1 MSGECP
7 RCGMAGAWTGAAAQ
21 SFPGRWHF
29 SGRIA
34 APFLPRA
41 KTVSVQENP
50 VYRFADCEL
59 DVRER
64 RLQVRGQPV
73 TLTPKVFDT
82 LVLLVER
89 AGHAVSKAELMAALW
104 PRGFVHESNL
114 TKHIWLI
121 RRALGD
127 GEDESR
133 CIETV
138 PKLGYRF
145 VAPVQCVAAIDAEAA
160 IVAPSAPSTPVQPE
174 QPGSLL
180 QATHPSTASEPHQE
194 IATARSKRARWPFA
208 IASALAIMIGA
219 GGWFAWHASRPGA
232 PAAITQDPGAVAIV
246 DFNNLSGNA
255 KDAWL
260 GPALEQMLATEVGA
274 EGRMHAISEELVASA
289 RRDLAPPGA
298 GGYAPASLAVLQ
310 RRLGA
315 RYVLSG
321 AYLVS
326 GDANAPQLR
335 VDLAA
340 QDAGTGKIVATL
352 SRTGPVSGLP
362 QLVAQAGAGLRG
374 GFGLHPATA
383 ETLRLTANAQPPSA
397 EVARHLGFALD
408 ALGSYDAA
416 RARDEL
422 LQAVAQ
428 APGYAAAYVYLAR
441 AWSMLGYRA
450 KAIAASKQALANAH
464 GLPEEQ
470 QLQIRAQQADL
481 QGDDAQAIAAYRSL
495 VDLRPGDPDYRLQLV
510 KVLIAGGDHAHADAA
525 LAAARSLPA
534 LTGDPR
540 IELAAVWLASA
551 EGNAAASVEV
561 HARRALQLARERGED
576 GLVAAAR
583 LQLGIVL
590 DNTPE
595 ADTLLRQA
603 AADFRRI
610 GNPHG
615 EAQAWQNVGNLEFA
629 QNQIAAARETY
640 QRAMAIYQGIGDLG
654 GEAAVYDDL
663 SRMLWS
669 SGDRDGTETAL
680 REALRIGRETDDLA
694 RQAWSLTGLATVEAD
709 ESASDQVA
717 QRYRQAI
724 ALDRQ
729 AGARAHLAFA
739 LSTYADLLRVRGQLD
754 EAQATCAQAR
764 AAAQA
769 SDPSQQTG
777 ADFECTQVALD
788 RGDTDKAL
796 ADFQKIER
804 SAAAVNDGFVVA
816 NAQLVIGQIWMGR
829 WQWDKAR
836 TALQASARGWNTQKE
851 APGEATATGLLALCD
866 DAIGN
871 TAERDEAISRAR
883 TLRSQVTAR
892 QEVLA
897 LDIALAELQ
906 AQSGSPAEALAA
918 LRGYADDASRRHW
931 VGYAFDARLASL
943 HVLEGRNGTAAARSA
958 RDALI
963 ADARKAG
970 FGWVG
975 QRVAK
980 PQPRVRTSKA

>member
-1 MSGECP
+1 M
-7 RCGMAGAWTGAAAQ
+7 
-21 SFPGRWHF
+21 
-29 SGRIA
+29 
-34 APFLPRA
+34 
-41 KTVSVQENP
+41 
-50 VYRFADCEL
+50 YRFADCEL

-64 RLQVRGQPV
+64 RLRVHGQPV

-89 AGHAVSKAELMAALW
+89 AGHVVSKDELMSALW

-127 GEDESR
+127 GEDEGR

-145 VAPVQCVAAIDAEAA
+145 VAPMQDVPANGSDAA
-160 IVAPSAPSTPVQPE
+160 IVVPSNPVPSQQPSAEARP
-174 QPGSLL
+174 
-180 QATHPSTASEPHQE
+180 
-194 IATARSKRARWPFA
+194 ATALEVHNETDRAGSKRTRWPSFVMAAVLA
-208 IASALAIMIGA
+208 IAIVTGA
-219 GGWFAWHASRPGA
+219 WFAWHESRSGP
-232 PAAITQDPGAVAIV
+232 PVAIAQDPGAVAIV

-274 EGRMHAISEELVASA
+274 EGRLHAVSEELVASA
-289 RRDLAPPGA
+289 RRDLTPPGA

-340 QDAGTGKIVATL
+340 QDAATGKIVVTL
-352 SRTGPVSGLP
+352 SQAGPVSNLP
-362 QLVAQAGAGLRG
+362 QLVAQAGAGLRD
-374 GFGLHPATA
+374 GFGLHPASA
-383 ETLRLTANAQPPSA
+383 ETLRLTANAQPPST

-408 ALGSYDAA
+408 ALGNYDAA

-428 APGYAAAYVYLAR
+428 APGYAPAYVYLAR

-450 KAIAASKQALANAH
+450 KAIAASKQAVANAH

-470 QLQIRAQQADL
+470 QLQIRAQQAAL
-481 QGDDAQAIAAYRSL
+481 QGDHAQATAAYRSL
-495 VDLRPGDPDYRLQLV
+495 ADLRPGDLDYRLQLV
-510 KVLIAGGDHAHADAA
+510 KVLIAGGNHAQADAA
-525 LAAARSLPA
+525 LASARKLPA
-534 LTGDPR
+534 LANDPR
-540 IELAAVWLASA
+540 IELAAVQLASA
-551 EGNAAASVEV
+551 QGDAAASLEA
-561 HARRALQLARERGED
+561 HARRALQLARERAED
-576 GLVAAAR
+576 GLIAQAR

-590 DNTPE
+590 GATPE
-595 ADTLLRQA
+595 ADALLRQA

-615 EAQAWQNVGNLEFA
+615 EAQAWQNVGNLQFT
-629 QNQIAAARETY
+629 QNQTTAARETY

-663 SRMLWS
+663 SRMLWN

-680 REALRIGRETDDLA
+680 REALRIGRETDDLT
-694 RQAWSLTGLATVEAD
+694 RQAWSLTGLATVESD
-709 ESASDQVA
+709 ESASDEVA
-717 QRYRQAI
+717 DQYRQAI

-729 AGARAHLAFA
+729 AGARTHLAFA
-739 LSTYADLLRVRGQLD
+739 LATYADLLRVRGQLD
-754 EAQATCAQAR
+754 DAQATCAQAR
-764 AAAQA
+764 EVAR
-769 SDPSQQTG
+769 SFDLPQQTG
-777 ADFECTQVALD
+777 ADFECAQIALD

-796 ADFQKIER
+796 VEFEKIER
-804 SAAAVNDGFVVA
+804 NATAANDGFLVA
-816 NAQLVIGQIWMGR
+816 NTQLELGQIWMGR
-829 WQWDKAR
+829 GQWDKAR
-836 TALQASARGWNTQKE
+836 AALQASARGWNTQKE
-851 APGEATATGLLALCD
+851 APGEATASGLLALCD
-866 DAIGN
+866 VALGN
-871 TAERDEAISRAR
+871 TAERDAAVARAR
-883 TLRSQVTAR
+883 SLRSQVTAR
-892 QEVLA
+892 QEVLT

-918 LRGYADDASRRHW
+918 LRSYAEDAVRRRW

-943 HVLEGRNGTAAARSA
+943 RVLEQGNDAAAARSA
-958 RDALI
+958 RDALA

-970 FGWVG
+970 FGWVN
-975 QRVAK
+975 QRVVQ
-980 PQPRVRTSKA
+980 PRPRVRTSKA

>member
-1 MSGECP
+1 MS
-7 RCGMAGAWTGAAAQ
+7 AQ
-21 SFPGRWHF
+21 EKS
-29 SGRIA
+29 
-34 APFLPRA
+34 
-41 KTVSVQENP
+41 
-50 VYRFADCEL
+50 VYRFAECEL
-59 DVRER
+59 DPRER
-64 RLQVRGQPV
+64 RLRVRGHPV

-89 AGHAVSKAELMAALW
+89 AGHVVSKDELMSALW
-104 PRGFVHESNL
+104 PRGFVSESNL

-127 GEDESR
+127 GEDEGR

-145 VAPVQCVAAIDAEAA
+145 VAAVQNVPANASDMA
-160 IVAPSAPSTPVQPE
+160 VVVPSNSTPPQPE
-174 QPGSLL
+174 QVP
-180 QATHPSTASEPHQE
+180 AEVRPSSESDLHDETETADSKHTRWTFAGTAVLAIV
-194 IATARSKRARWPFA
+194 IATGAWFGWHESRS
-208 IASALAIMIGA
+208 
-219 GGWFAWHASRPGA
+219 GA

-260 GPALEQMLATEVGA
+260 GPALVQMLATEVGA
-274 EGRMHAISEELVASA
+274 EGRLHAVSEELVASA

-310 RRLGA
+310 RRLGT

-340 QDAGTGKIVATL
+340 QDAATGKLVATL
-352 SRTGPVSGLP
+352 SQTGPVSNLP
-362 QLVAQAGAGLRG
+362 QLVAQAGAGLRVY
-374 GFGLHPATA
+374 FGLHPAAA

-408 ALGSYDAA
+408 ALGNYDAA

-428 APGYAAAYVYLAR
+428 APGYAPAHVYLAR

-450 KAIAASKQALANAH
+450 KAIAASQQAVANAH
-464 GLPEEQ
+464 GLPKEQ

-481 QGDDAQAIAAYRSL
+481 QGDHTQAIAAYRSL
-495 VDLRPGDPDYRLQLV
+495 ADLRPGDPDYRLQLV
-510 KVLIAGGDHAHADAA
+510 KVLTAGGNYAQADAA
-525 LAAARSLPA
+525 LAAVRKLPA
-534 LTGDPR
+534 LASDPR
-540 IELAAVWLASA
+540 IELAAVQLASA
-551 EGNAAASVEV
+551 QGNAAASVEA

-576 GLVAAAR
+576 GLIAEAR

-590 DNTPE
+590 DIAQQ

-615 EAQAWQNVGNLEFA
+615 EAQAWQNLGNLQFA
-629 QNQIAAARETY
+629 QNQTTAARETY

-663 SRMLWS
+663 SRMLWR
-669 SGDRDGTETAL
+669 SGDRDGTEAAL
-680 REALRIGRETDDLA
+680 REALRIGRETEDLT
-694 RQAWSLTGLATVEAD
+694 RQAWSLTGLATVESD
-709 ESASDQVA
+709 ESASDEVA
-717 QRYRQAI
+717 EQYRQAI

-729 AGARAHLAFA
+729 AGARSHLAFA
-739 LSTYADLLRVRGQLD
+739 LATYADLLRVRGQLD
-754 EAQATCAQAR
+754 DAQSTCAQAR
-764 AAAQA
+764 EAAQA
-769 SDPSQQTG
+769 FDSSQQMN
-777 ADFECTQVALD
+777 ADFECAEVALD
-788 RGDTDKAL
+788 RGDTDKAI
-796 ADFQKIER
+796 ADFEKIER
-804 SAAAVNDGFVVA
+804 NAATANDGFFVA
-816 NAQLVIGQIWMGR
+816 NAQLELGQIWMGR
-829 WQWDKAR
+829 GQWDKAR
-836 TALQASARGWNTQKE
+836 ATLQASAHGWNTQKE
-851 APGEATATGLLALCD
+851 APGEATASGLLALCD
-866 DAIGN
+866 AALGD
-871 TAERDEAISRAR
+871 TAERDAAVARAHN
-883 TLRSQVTAR
+883 LRSQVTAR
-892 QEVLA
+892 QEVLT

-906 AQSGSPAEALAA
+906 GQSGSPTEALTA
-918 LRGYADDASRRHW
+918 LRGYADDAARRQW

-943 HVLEGRNGTAAARSA
+943 RVLEQGNDTAAKPA
-958 RDALI
+958 RDALA

-970 FGWVG
+970 FGWVN
-975 QRVAK
+975 QRVT
-980 PQPRVRTSKA
+980 QPRPHARTSRT

>member
-1 MSGECP
+1 MS
-7 RCGMAGAWTGAAAQ
+7 AQ
-21 SFPGRWHF
+21 EH
-29 SGRIA
+29 A
-34 APFLPRA
+34 
-41 KTVSVQENP
+41 

-59 DVRER
+59 DVREH
-64 RLQVRGQPV
+64 RLRVHGRPV

-89 AGHAVSKAELMAALW
+89 AGHVVSKDELMSALW

-133 CIETV
+133 YVETV

-145 VAPVQCVAAIDAEAA
+145 VATVQSVAANGSDAA
-160 IVAPSAPSTPVQPE
+160 IVVPTIAVQSQPE
-174 QPGSLL
+174 QPSPEV
-180 QATHPSTASEPHQE
+180 HPSTTLEPHRE
-194 IATARSKRARWPFA
+194 INPASSKRARRPFA
-208 IASALAIMIGA
+208 MAAVPAIIIAA
-219 GGWFAWHASRPGA
+219 GGWLAWHESRPGA

-274 EGRMHAISEELVASA
+274 EGRMHAVSEELVASA
-289 RRDLAPPGA
+289 RRDLARPGA

-352 SRTGPVSGLP
+352 SRTGPVRNLP
-362 QLVAQAGAGLRG
+362 QLVARAGAGLRG

-408 ALGSYDAA
+408 ALGNYDAS

-422 LQAVAQ
+422 LQSVAQ
-428 APGYAAAYVYLAR
+428 APGYAPAYVYLAR

-450 KAIAASKQALANAH
+450 KAIAASKQALANAR

-481 QGDDAQAIAAYRSL
+481 RGDHVQAIAAYRSL
-495 VDLRPGDPDYRLQLV
+495 ADLRPGDPDYRLQLV
-510 KVLIAGGDHAHADAA
+510 KVLIAGGNHAQADAA
-525 LAAARSLPA
+525 LAAARKLPA
-534 LTGDPR
+534 LAGDPR
-540 IELAAVWLASA
+540 IELAAVRLASA
-551 EGNAAASVEV
+551 RGNATASVEA
-561 HARRALQLARERGED
+561 HARRALQLARQRGED
-576 GLVAAAR
+576 GLLAEAR

-590 DNTPE
+590 GATHE

-603 AADFRRI
+603 AAGFRRI

-615 EAQAWQNVGNLEFA
+615 EARAWQNVGNLQFE
-629 QNQIAAARETY
+629 QNRTAAARETY

-680 REALRIGRETDDLA
+680 REALRIGRETDDLT
-694 RQAWSLTGLATVEAD
+694 RQAWSLTGLATVESD

-717 QRYRQAI
+717 EQYRQAI
-724 ALDRQ
+724 TLDRQ
-729 AGARAHLAFA
+729 AGARSHLAFA
-739 LSTYADLLRVRGQLD
+739 LATYADLLRVRGRLND
-754 EAQATCAQAR
+754 AQATCAQAR
-764 AAAQA
+764 EAAQA
-769 SDPSQQTG
+769 IDPPQQTD
-777 ADFECTQVALD
+777 ADFECAQIALD

-796 ADFQKIER
+796 AEFEKIER
-804 SAAAVNDGFVVA
+804 NATAANDTFLVA
-816 NAQLVIGQIWMGR
+816 NTQLVLGQIWMGR
-829 WQWDKAR
+829 GQWDKAR
-836 TALQASARGWNTQKE
+836 AALQASAREWNTQKE
-851 APGEATATGLLALCD
+851 APGEATAAGLLALCD
-866 DAIGN
+866 AAIGN
-871 TAERDEAISRAR
+871 TAERDESVARAR
-883 TLRSQVTAR
+883 NLRSQVTAR
-892 QEVLA
+892 QEVLT

-943 HVLEGRNGTAAARSA
+943 HVLERGDDAAAARSA
-958 RDALI
+958 RDALT
-963 ADARKAG
+963 ADASKAG

-980 PQPRVRTSKA
+980 PHTRLRASKA